1 MVDLSE
7 ERDMQKI
14 GLLYHPK
21 IDESL
26 RLARSLENFLK
37 SKSLFVWVGSAWED
51 EEARKHISDL
61 DLIVTL
67 GGDGTILRGARM
79 AVLHGTPILSVN
91 MGRFG
96 FLAEAQPDEAT
107 DKLLTV
113 LSGEYWLEGRIMLH
127 AELHRQGEE
136 QGSYEALNDAVV
148 AHGLTSRVVR
158 LATYVDG
165 EHVAD
170 YVADGLIVATPTGS
184 TAYSLAAG
192 GPVLHPQLKD
202 ILLTPI
208 APHRA
213 LERSLV
219 LPAES
224 AVEIHLSTEY
234 PAILSIDGQIDV
246 QLEDGDRI
254 LVTVSPHLCN
264 LVRTQPKNY
273 FGRNLLERLK
283 Q

>member
-1 MVDLSE
+1 
-7 ERDMQKI
+7 MQKI

-26 RLARSLENFLK
+26 RLAHSLDDLLK
-37 SKSLFVWVGSAWED
+37 SRGFSVWVGSSWED
-51 EEARKHISDL
+51 EEARKHVADL
-61 DLIVTL
+61 DLIVTF

-79 AVLHGTPILSVN
+79 AVIQGTPILSIN

-96 FLAEAQPDEAT
+96 FLAEAQPDEAR
-107 DKLLTV
+107 DKLLAV
-113 LSGEYWLEGRIMLH
+113 LSGEYWLEERSMLH

-136 QGSYEALNDAVV
+136 QASYEALNDVV
-148 AHGLTSRVVR
+148 VGHGLISRVVR
-158 LATYVDG
+158 LATYVNG
-165 EHVAD
+165 EHLAD
-170 YVADGLIVATPTGS
+170 YVADGLIVATATGS

-192 GPVLHPQLKD
+192 GPILHPQLKD

-219 LPAES
+219 LPPDS
-224 AVEIHLSTEY
+224 AVEIRLSTESQ
-234 PAILSIDGQIDV
+234 AILSIDGQIDV

-254 LVTVSPHLCN
+254 SVTVSSHHCN
-264 LVRTQPKNY
+264 LVRTQSGNY
-273 FGRNLLERLK
+273 FGHDLLERLK
-283 Q
+283 H